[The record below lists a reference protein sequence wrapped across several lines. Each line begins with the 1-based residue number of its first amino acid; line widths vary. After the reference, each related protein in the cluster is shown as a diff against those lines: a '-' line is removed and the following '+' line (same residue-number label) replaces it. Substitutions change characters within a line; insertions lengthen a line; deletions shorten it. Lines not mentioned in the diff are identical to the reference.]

1 MKEIYKKISLI
12 ISNKRRQQMF
22 FLLILLIIGMALEM
36 VGLGVIL
43 PVLAVVLDESTIN
56 NYPKIISWLT
66 NMGLDSYRKIS
77 IFLVLLLPIVYFIKT
92 IFLVLVNFYQN
103 KFVQVTTRD
112 IIDKL
117 FSRYLNQPY
126 ESFVSRNSSEY
137 IKVIQT
143 ETLYFSTYIQA
154 VLTIITDAALTI
166 AVLIVFMLVEP
177 IGAVSIFLF
186 FGLLSSLFFQLSKNK
201 LKSWGKKREELDKSI
216 SKTILEALGN
226 IREVKIFNIPS
237 FFTDKLKIKNFNKA
251 KLTYFQNSL
260 VQSPRFYLE
269 LISVIGL
276 SLFIV
281 GFLLQDRNIVELIS
295 VIGVFVAGSF
305 RVIPS
310 LNRLIQ
316 ARQQIKY
323 HDNTLDLIFKEL
335 EITNNQ
341 TLNEIKDI
349 EKALDFNSKLEL
361 SNISFKYSNSD
372 IYVLRN
378 LNFKIFRGESVG
390 VIGKSGSGKS
400 TFVDIL
406 SGLLFPIKGDIVID
420 DRSLDNTNSS
430 NWKNLIGYVSQTTN
444 LIDDTIIANVAFGDK
459 KPDLLRVKSVL
470 NDSQLY
476 EFVKSLPEGMKTKVG
491 EKGVLL
497 SGGQIQRLAIARA
510 LYKNPKILILDE
522 ATSSLDNK
530 TEKIIIQSI
539 NNLKRKVT
547 ILMIAHRLTTLSNC
561 DRIYELN
568 NNQFTEIK
576 KDKLKII

>member
-56 NYPKIISWLT
+56 NYPKIISWLN
-66 NMGLDSYRKIS
+66 NMGLDSYREIS

-154 VLTIITDAALTI
+154 VLTIITDTALTI

-186 FGLLSSLFFQLSKNK
+186 FGLLSGLFFQLSKNK

-323 HDNTLDLIFKEL
+323 HDNTLDLIFK
-335 EITNNQ
+335 
-341 TLNEIKDI
+341 
-349 EKALDFNSKLEL
+349 
-361 SNISFKYSNSD
+361 
-372 IYVLRN
+372 
-378 LNFKIFRGESVG
+378 
-390 VIGKSGSGKS
+390 
-400 TFVDIL
+400 
-406 SGLLFPIKGDIVID
+406 
-420 DRSLDNTNSS
+420 
-430 NWKNLIGYVSQTTN
+430 
-444 LIDDTIIANVAFGDK
+444 
-459 KPDLLRVKSVL
+459 
-470 NDSQLY
+470 
-476 EFVKSLPEGMKTKVG
+476 
-491 EKGVLL
+491 
-497 SGGQIQRLAIARA
+497 
-510 LYKNPKILILDE
+510 
-522 ATSSLDNK
+522 
-530 TEKIIIQSI
+530 
-539 NNLKRKVT
+539 
-547 ILMIAHRLTTLSNC
+547 
-561 DRIYELN
+561 
-568 NNQFTEIK
+568 
-576 KDKLKII
+576 